1 MTILVRGEELALLP
15 ERAIYWAAERTLLVA
30 DLHLGKAATF
40 RALGAPVPETPT
52 YETLERLSCLVE
64 KVAPQR
70 IAFLGDL
77 LHDREAATGAPRDAL
92 LDWCGRH
99 PGVELE
105 LIVGNHD
112 RRAMSRL
119 DEAVLCAISL
129 ADERSAGPF
138 VYAHHPPVGQPEG
151 YVLCGHIHPGFRLT
165 ARGRR
170 TATLPCFWFQHKCA
184 VLPAFGE
191 FTGLALVDPGDDD
204 ELFLCA
210 ASEVIRLPSR
220 N

>member
-92 LDWCGRH
+92 LSWCGRH

-129 ADERSAGPF
+129 ADERSVGPF
-138 VYAHHPPVGQPEG
+138 VYAHHPPVGEREG
-151 YVLCGHIHPGFRLT
+151 YVLCGHIHPGFRLVVRGHRSQT
-165 ARGRR
+165 A
-170 TATLPCFWFQHKCA
+170 ACFWFTSNYG

-191 FTGLALVDPGDDD
+191 FTGLALVEPETGDGVY
-204 ELFLCA
+204 LCTGR
-210 ASEVIRLPSR
+210 EVIRVPC
-220 N
+220 